1 MYLRGIVTLTVIASS
16 YPLQLTKQ
24 LDFLVV
30 DCPSSYNVVIERP
43 TLNRWKAATS
53 MYCLKVKF
61 PTEQGIGKI
70 KEDKV
75 LARECYQ
82 AFLNTKEN
90 HTWMIEEEEKQ
101 KVEPL
106 EMVDLVDGEL
116 MRMTRIG
123 TNLNN

>member
-1 MYLRGIVTLTVIASS
+1 MYHRGIVTLTVTASS

-30 DCPSSYNVVIERP
+30 DCPSSYNVVIGRP
-43 TLNRWKAATS
+43 TLNHWKATTS

-70 KEDKV
+70 KGDQV
-75 LARECYQ
+75 LARECCQ
-82 AFLNTKEN
+82 AFLTIKEN

-106 EMVDLVDGEL
+106 ETVDLVDGEL

>member
-1 MYLRGIVTLTVIASS
+1 M
-16 YPLQLTKQ
+16 
-24 LDFLVV
+24 
-30 DCPSSYNVVIERP
+30 
-43 TLNRWKAATS
+43 
-53 MYCLKVKF
+53 
-61 PTEQGIGKI
+61 
-70 KEDKV
+70 

-90 HTWMIEEEEKQ
+90 HIWMIEEEEKQ

-106 EMVDLVDGEL
+106 ETVDLVDGEL